1 MWMPTQVDLT
11 CKLPFP
17 QADLQD
23 ITVLYT
29 EEYKM
34 SIAIA
39 IDGPAGAGKSS
50 LSKAVAKELS
60 FIYVDTGALYR
71 TIGLSASRK
80 GLKKDDTQQIINMLK
95 DIEVSLA
102 FNDEGTQIVLLNGE
116 DVSSL
121 IRTPEASMFA
131 SSVSAI
137 PEVRAFLLDLQRSM
151 AEKDNVIMDG
161 RDIGTVVLPNA
172 KIKIFLTASPETRAM
187 RRYKENMEKGIDCN
201 YEDVLKDVNERDYA
215 DSHRAIAPLK
225 PAEDSILVDTSE
237 YDFEG
242 SKNLL
247 LKVIKENM

>member
-1 MWMPTQVDLT
+1 
-11 CKLPFP
+11 
-17 QADLQD
+17 
-23 ITVLYT
+23 
-29 EEYKM
+29 M

-71 TIGLSASRK
+71 TIGLSALRK
-80 GLKKDDTQQIINMLK
+80 GFDKNDTEQIVEMLNSI
-95 DIEVSLA
+95 DVNLA

-116 DVSSL
+116 DVSSY
-121 IRTPEASMFA
+121 IRTPEVSMFA

-137 PEVRAFLLDLQRSM
+137 PEVRGFLLDLQRGM
-151 AEKDNVIMDG
+151 AKKNNVIMDG
-161 RDIGTVVLPNA
+161 RDIGTVVLPQA

-187 RRYKENMEKGIDCN
+187 RRYKENLEKGINCK
-201 YEDVLKDVNERDYA
+201 YEDVLKDVNDRDFA
-215 DSHRAIAPLK
+215 DSHREIAPLK
-225 PAEDSILVDTSE
+225 PAKDSIIVDTSE

-242 SKNLL
+242 SKQLL